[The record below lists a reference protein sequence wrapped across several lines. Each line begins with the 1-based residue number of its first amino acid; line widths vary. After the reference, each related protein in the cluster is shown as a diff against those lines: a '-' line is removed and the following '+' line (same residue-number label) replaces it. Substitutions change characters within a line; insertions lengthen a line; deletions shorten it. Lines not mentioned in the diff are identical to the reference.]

1 MFRKPQDDNKDP
13 YLALMELRNSEIP
26 GVKLSP
32 AQLLLGR
39 NTRTVIPT
47 VKSSLRQMGYNTKK
61 VLEEL
66 QNLKD
71 TQKSY
76 YDRNSKPL
84 KPLEIGDTVRLRNP
98 GQSIKTPGKV
108 VRPAETPRS
117 YFVSHG
123 NTTLRRNRR
132 DLIKTKEQNTEQ
144 PEDAEESTRRDNCSF
159 PNNLRNASSA
169 HSGKLDVPSGF
180 TTSCGRV
187 VKPPSRLVT
196 EC

>member
-1 MFRKPQDDNKDP
+1 
-13 YLALMELRNSEIP
+13 
-26 GVKLSP
+26 
-32 AQLLLGR
+32 
-39 NTRTVIPT
+39 
-47 VKSSLRQMGYNTKK
+47 MGYNTEK

-76 YDRNSKPL
+76 FDRNSKPL

-132 DLIKTKEQNTEQ
+132 DLIITKEQNTEQ
-144 PEDAEESTRRDNCSF
+144 PEDAEESTRSDNCSF
-159 PNNLRNASSA
+159 PNNLLNASSA